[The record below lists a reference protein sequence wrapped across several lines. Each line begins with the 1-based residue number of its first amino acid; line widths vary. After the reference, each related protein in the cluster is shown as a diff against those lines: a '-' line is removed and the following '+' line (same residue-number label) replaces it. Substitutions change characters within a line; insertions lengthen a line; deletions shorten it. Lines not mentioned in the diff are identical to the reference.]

1 LRYLI
6 TGGAGFLGSHLTD
19 ALTTRGD
26 SVLIL
31 DDLSTG
37 RLENVEDVIDSE
49 HVEFVEGSA
58 LDADL
63 VDDCMQSVDACF
75 HLASVVGVQL
85 VVQRGLDSLLK
96 NVRSSDIVMT
106 AAARHKRRLLFT
118 STSEIYGK
126 NNGGSLTE
134 ESDRMLGSPLKSRW
148 SYSTTK
154 AFGEALA
161 HSYYREQ
168 GAEMI
173 IVRLFNTIG
182 PRQTG
187 AYGMVLP
194 RFVRQAL
201 SGEVVT
207 VYGNGTQSRCFTHV
221 LDTVH
226 GILMVSDSDRA
237 VGDVFNIGS
246 TGEVPIIELAR
257 KVIEKVDG
265 GSTIRLVPYGEAYED
280 GFEELGR
287 RQPDTTRV
295 ERLTGWRPSRTLDD
309 AIEDVIAYEQTR
321 GAERPSKT
329 GSGSLRLAG

>member
-1 LRYLI
+1 MRYLI
-6 TGGAGFLGSHLTD
+6 TGGAGFIGSHLTD

-37 RLENVEDVIDSE
+37 RLENLEDVIDSE
-49 HVEFVEGSA
+49 HVEFIEGSA
-58 LDADL
+58 GDEEL
-63 VDDCMQSVDACF
+63 VDRCMRDVDACF

-85 VVQRGLDSLLK
+85 VVQNGLESLLN
-96 NVRSSDIVMT
+96 NVRTSDVVISS
-106 AAARHKRRLLFT
+106 AARHGCRLVFT

-126 NNGGSLTE
+126 NNGGALDE

-161 HSYYREQ
+161 HSYHRER
-168 GAEMI
+168 GAETI
-173 IVRLFNTIG
+173 IVRLFNAVG

-187 AYGMVLP
+187 QYGMVLP

-201 SGEVVT
+201 AGEDVT
-207 VYGNGTQSRCFTHV
+207 VFGNGTQSRCFTHV

-226 GILMVSDSDRA
+226 GILLLADSKRA
-237 VGDVFNIGS
+237 VGQAFNIGS
-246 TGEVPIIELAR
+246 NTEVPIIELAR
-257 KVIEKVDG
+257 KVIERVGCD
-265 GSTIRLVPYGEAYED
+265 STIRLVPYEQAYED

-287 RQPDTTRV
+287 RQPDTSRV
-295 ERLTGWRPSRTLDD
+295 ERMTGWRPSRTLDD
-309 AIEDVIAYEQTR
+309 AIEDVIAYERTR
-321 GAERPSKT
+321 G
-329 GSGSLRLAG
+329 GSPAGSLRLAG